1 MGEVQRL
8 EESKGRQGSIFVW
21 RGRTEP
27 TLITAS
33 WGLNEVEPKVRLW
46 SSQHR
51 LNGLPLNGLWALRV
65 LRKPSDYQFYSRMF
79 SDFFFF
85 WHWCPKFWKDKCIKN
100 LNTGKAI
107 TQWHLITLMQWD
119 YRIST
124 VMQSSTPVPFQW
136 LENSWPIN
144 VRILLQ
150 LGWGRP
156 EGSRCKT
163 RRLFLYR
170 WIPPPSPPFSRM
182 TPKRRHWVLLCL
194 LPGRCRSITSQ
205 PLALNG
211 HVEFWFSG
219 VWIYLNAGV

>member
-1 MGEVQRL
+1 MRTQWSRTQSQAVIISTQAERLAFKRLMSSPSFEKAFWLPILQQDVQ
-8 EESKGRQGSIFVW
+8 W
-21 RGRTEP
+21 
-27 TLITAS
+27 
-33 WGLNEVEPKVRLW
+33 
-46 SSQHR
+46 
-51 LNGLPLNGLWALRV
+51 
-65 LRKPSDYQFYSRMF
+65 
-79 SDFFFF
+79 FFFF

-170 WIPPPSPPFSRM
+170 WMPPLSPPFSRM